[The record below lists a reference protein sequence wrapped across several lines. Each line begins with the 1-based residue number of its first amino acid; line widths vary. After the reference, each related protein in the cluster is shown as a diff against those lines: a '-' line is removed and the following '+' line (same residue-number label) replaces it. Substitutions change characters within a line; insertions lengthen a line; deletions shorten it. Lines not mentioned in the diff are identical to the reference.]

1 MSLFSQSRIK
11 AESEEEQTKL
21 AKQSFDLAL
30 LAQGLLTGKD
40 LTEFV
45 KRSVGMI

>member
-1 MSLFSQSRIK
+1 LNSQLEK
-11 AESEEEQTKL
+11 KLESQEEQTKL

>member
-1 MSLFSQSRIK
+1 MLLTFKIRIK
-11 AESEEEQTKL
+11 TENEEEQTQL

-30 LAQGLLTGKD
+30 LTQGLLTGKD

-45 KRSVGMI
+45 KRTVGMI